1 MQCKIW
7 REVKDHIPFYVEF
20 AVNQTEEQVLKDV
33 NKYLKTCGK
42 NYTLPVI
49 DVIIG
54 AVVNC
59 LNINIKI
66 WESHEGFKKE
76 IEFEPEKHKSPLMI
90 YLLYSRDG
98 IPQDDGHNANAP
110 YDAIVL
116 KKNPNTDSDASILQG
131 PEDEDILK
139 PHQVCNTT
147 SSPLHPDLA
156 KYNVGEE
163 DIFGMGMTVYKGMAG
178 K

>member
-1 MQCKIW
+1 M
-7 REVKDHIPFYVEF
+7 KDRIPFYVEF
-20 AVNQTEEQVLKDV
+20 AVNQTEKQVLKDV

-90 YLLYSRDG
+90 YLLY
-98 IPQDDGHNANAP
+98 NANAH
-110 YDAIVL
+110 YDVIVL
-116 KKNPNTDSDASILQG
+116 KKNPNTDSDASILQV

-147 SSPLHPDLA
+147 SFPLHLNLA
-156 KYNVGEE
+156 KYNVGE
-163 DIFGMGMTVYKGMAG
+163 
-178 K
+178 